1 MAIIF
6 NAGSLR
12 RQKRVLAFKMIFT
25 RNAQNKTSL
34 SAYSKESSSF
44 VIW

>member
-25 RNAQNKTSL
+25 RNAQNKTCVVL
-34 SAYSKESSSF
+34 TARKA
-44 VIW
+44 VHL